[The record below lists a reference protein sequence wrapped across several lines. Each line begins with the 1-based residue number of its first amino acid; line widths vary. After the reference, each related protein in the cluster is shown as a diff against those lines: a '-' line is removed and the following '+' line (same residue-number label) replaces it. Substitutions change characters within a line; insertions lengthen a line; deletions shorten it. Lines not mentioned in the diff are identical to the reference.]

1 MNKKILITGGAG
13 YIGSLLTEKLLDNGF
28 NITVIDTMMFKTNLL
43 HLYGKKGKL
52 NFICADVRDKTL
64 LIEEVNKADI
74 IIPLAGY
81 VGVTMCDKYPRDAKE
96 VNFEVVRFIS
106 EIKSNDQKIIFPNT
120 NSGYGIKSGLE
131 YCTEETPLEP
141 ISLYGRTKV
150 QAEEALLQK
159 SNTIS
164 LRLATVFGVS
174 PRMRKDLLV
183 NFYTISALKDNY
195 IVVFDAGFKRNF
207 VYVRDVADCFNF
219 FCNDNK
225 IINEVFNFGNDESNL
240 TKMELALKVKEQ
252 VPKMAILTDE
262 NFSDP
267 DKRNYIVSS
276 QKLVNYGFKAEHLV
290 IYGITEIINA
300 YQMLENL

>member
-1 MNKKILITGGAG
+1 MNKKILVTGGAG
-13 YIGSLLTEKLLDNGF
+13 YIGSLLTEKLLENKF
-28 NITVIDTMMFKTNLL
+28 EVTVIDRMLFKTNLL
-43 HLYGKKGKL
+43 HLYGKGKF
-52 NFICADVRDKTL
+52 NFICADVRNKDL
-64 LIEEVNKADI
+64 LRKEVSKADI

-81 VGVTMCDKYPRDAKE
+81 VGVSMCDKNPIEANE
-96 VNFEVVRFIS
+96 VNYEVIKYIA
-106 EIKSNDQKIIFPNT
+106 EIKSYNQKVIFPNT
-120 NSGYGIKSGLE
+120 NSGYGIKSDSVF
-131 YCTEETPLEP
+131 CTEETPMEP

-159 SNTIS
+159 PNTIS

-183 NFYTISALKDNY
+183 NFYVLSALKDGY

-207 VYVRDVADCFNF
+207 VYVKDVADCFNF
-219 FCNDNK
+219 FCRDDK

-252 VPKMAILTDE
+252 VPKIAILTDE
-262 NFSDP
+262 HFSDP

-276 QKLVNYGFKAEHLV
+276 NKINKYGFKATHSV
-290 IYGITEIINA
+290 VYGISEIIDA
-300 YQMLENL
+300 YQMIENL